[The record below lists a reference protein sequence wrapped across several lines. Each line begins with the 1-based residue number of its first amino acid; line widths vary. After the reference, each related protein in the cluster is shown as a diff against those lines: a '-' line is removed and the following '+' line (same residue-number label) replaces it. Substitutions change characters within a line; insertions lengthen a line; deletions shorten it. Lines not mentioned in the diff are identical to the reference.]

1 MSHSDFSDYNS
12 TTLNM
17 QIIILD
23 AQNVTC
29 VKNNT
34 LQDTLKLVK
43 QLAAS
48 GASLI
53 AVHARYRGTPTHR
66 RDGPAHLDQVGGW
79 REREDR
85 MVSSKKG

>member
-1 MSHSDFSDYNS
+1 M
-12 TTLNM
+12 
-17 QIIILD
+17 
-23 AQNVTC
+23 
-29 VKNNT
+29 
-34 LQDTLKLVK
+34 KLVK

-79 REREDR
+79 RDRELQTWVE
-85 MVSSKKG
+85 MVKKKVETHKETSR